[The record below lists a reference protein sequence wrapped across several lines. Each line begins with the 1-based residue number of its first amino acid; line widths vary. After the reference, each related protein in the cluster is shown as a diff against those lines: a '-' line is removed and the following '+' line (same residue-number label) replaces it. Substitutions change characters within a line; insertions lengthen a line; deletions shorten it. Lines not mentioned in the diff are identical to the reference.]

1 MRWLA
6 LVPLAAVVACS
17 ARTPGTTPP
26 SRTET
31 LVVAS
36 SAGSVTAVTT
46 VATDRPLAY
55 PLKYTKDQVWRVL
68 PAVFDSLG
76 IPVNELDA
84 GRHRIGNSAFR
95 LRRRLGTTPLQ
106 HYIDCGAAQGGPNA
120 ETYEVALTV
129 FTEVVAGEEESSVV
143 STVVQANAR
152 PISFAGDW
160 VRCTTK
166 GRLEGKVAEI
176 AAAKLQ
182 R

>member
-6 LVPLAAVVACS
+6 LVPLAVLAACS
-17 ARTPGTTPP
+17 ARTPGPSST

-36 SAGSVTAVTT
+36 GDGAVRQVTT
-46 VATDRPLAY
+46 VSTDRPLAY
-55 PLKYTKDQVWRVL
+55 PLKYPMDEVWRVL
-68 PAVFDSLG
+68 PAVFDSVG
-76 IPVNELDA
+76 IPVTELDA
-84 GRHRIGNSAFR
+84 SRRRIGNAAFR

-106 HYIDCGAAQGGPNA
+106 QYVDCGAAQGGPNA

-129 FTEVVAGEEESSVV
+129 FTEVVADADASSTL

-160 VRCTTK
+160 IRCTTK
-166 GRLEGKVAEI
+166 GRLEGKIAEI

>member
-6 LVPLAAVVACS
+6 IVSLATLAACS
-17 ARTPGTTPP
+17 ARTPGPGPT

-36 SAGSVTAVTT
+36 SGGAVTQVTT

-55 PLKYTKDQVWRVL
+55 PLTYTTDQVWRVM

-76 IPVNELDA
+76 IPVTELDA
-84 GRHRIGNSAFR
+84 SRRRIGNAAFR
-95 LRRRLGTTPLQ
+95 LRRRLGGTPLQ
-106 HYIDCGAAQGGPNA
+106 QYIDCGAAQGGPNA

-129 FTEVVAGEEESSVV
+129 FTEVVAGEAASSTV

-160 VRCTTK
+160 IRCTTK
-166 GRLEGKVAEI
+166 GRLEGKIAEI
-176 AAAKLQ
+176 AAVKLQ